1 MSDSTARLWG
11 RAQRHLAED
20 RPVAARISLES
31 LLQRDP
37 AHAQALLVLG
47 QIARAEGRVR
57 DAIALLNRF
66 CENQPENPALACEA
80 AETLLGLGETLASRS
95 CMDTIRLDERSDG
108 ALLARM
114 AAQRKKL
121 GEHTVA
127 LDLLNRAAEAGQASP
142 DFRFQHALELI
153 FNGRMEEATVE
164 LNEALSQR
172 PTFGRAALALT
183 RLRKQSPGNNHLVDL
198 RSRLDGVERGS
209 EDHVALEF
217 ALYKELEDTGSYR
230 DAWTSLERGN
240 QLMFARQRHDPTFAW
255 QLFDQ
260 LMRRCTPELLRADDI
275 DHSGPQPI
283 FIIGM
288 PRSGTTL
295 LDRVLGNHSKV
306 TSAGE
311 LDEFGLQLRWAA
323 NHGITL
329 DQHVIERL
337 GDLDFAELGRRY
349 LAQTQWRAEGAPF
362 YVDKLPRNW
371 MVAGLIHRALPKARI
386 LNLARD
392 PMDVCFS
399 NYRALLGELFPW
411 SYEQSA
417 LAQHYLQ
424 YRRVME
430 HWHAAM
436 PGVILDVDYG
446 DLVRDPETTA
456 RKVLSFCGLEWEPGC
471 VDVTRNKSVVAT
483 LSMSQVREPI
493 HTRFFDEWRRYESQ
507 LLPLQRAI
515 GG

>member
-1 MSDSTARLWG
+1 MSDSTARLWS
-11 RAQRHLAED
+11 RAQRHLAEN
-20 RPVAARISLES
+20 RTVAARISLES

-37 AHAQALLVLG
+37 RHAHALLILG
-47 QIARAEGRVR
+47 QIARTQGRVR
-57 DAIALLNRF
+57 DAISLVLKFVHNSPGDAALS
-66 CENQPENPALACEA
+66 CEA

-95 CMDTIRLDERSDG
+95 CLDAIVLDQASDG
-108 ALLARM
+108 ALLARV
-114 AAQRKKL
+114 AALRKKL

-127 LDLLNRAAEAGQASP
+127 LELLDRAALAGEASP

-153 FNGRMEEATVE
+153 FNDRMREATME
-164 LNEALSQR
+164 LDTALLQR

-183 RLRKQSPGNNHLVDL
+183 RLHKQSVESNHLVDL
-198 RSRLDGVERGS
+198 RERLAHVEHGS

-217 ALYKELEDTGSYR
+217 AFYKELEDTGNFP
-230 DAWTSLERGN
+230 DAWTALQRGN
-240 QLMFARQRHDPTFAW
+240 RLMFAKQSHNPAFAW
-255 QLFDQ
+255 QLFE
-260 LMRRCTPELLRADDI
+260 LLIHRCTPALLDAGEVARC
-275 DHSGPQPI
+275 GPQPI

-329 DQHVIERL
+329 DEQVLDRL
-337 GDLDFAELGRRY
+337 GDLDYAEMGRRY
-349 LAQTQWRAEGAPF
+349 LSQTQWRANGAAF

-371 MVAGLIHRALPKARI
+371 MVAGLIHRALPQARI
-386 LNLARD
+386 LNLVRD

-411 SYEQSA
+411 SYDQNA

-424 YRRVME
+424 YRRVLD
-430 HWHAAM
+430 HWHSAM

-446 DLVRDPETTA
+446 ELTRDPEAMA
-456 RKVLSFCGLEWEPGC
+456 RKVLSFCGLDWEPGC
-471 VDVTRNKSVVAT
+471 VDLTRNKGVVAT

-493 HTRFFDEWRRYESQ
+493 HTRFFNEWRRYEPH
-507 LLPLQRAI
+507 LLALQRAI
-515 GG
+515 GA